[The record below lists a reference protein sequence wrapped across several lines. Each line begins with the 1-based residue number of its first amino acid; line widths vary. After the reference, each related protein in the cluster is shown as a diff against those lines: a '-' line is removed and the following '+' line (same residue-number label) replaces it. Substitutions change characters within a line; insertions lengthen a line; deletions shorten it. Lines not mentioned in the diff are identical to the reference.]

1 MKKILYANSLGI
13 GIGSQIDKI
22 ITSSIKNPIAVVI
35 VPFVAKN
42 LAGGLALT
50 TAIPFAQYESPYD
63 SAPSTGAPLSITNIS
78 VTLGGIKVANE
89 VLNYTY
95 ENFLQQVSLAETI
108 ASSDIGLNV
117 GLVNQ
122 EYWESNR
129 VYYIDL
135 ARSRDID
142 KTVSRELIVRGKNS
156 SNVPIDCLIYAVY
169 LDEFNIDVVTGVVS
183 M

>member
-1 MKKILYANSLGI
+1 M
-13 GIGSQIDKI
+13 
-22 ITSSIKNPIAVVI
+22 
-35 VPFVAKN
+35 
-42 LAGGLALT
+42 
-50 TAIPFAQYESPYD
+50 
-63 SAPSTGAPLSITNIS
+63 
-78 VTLGGIKVANE
+78 TLGGIKVANE

-108 ASSDIGLNV
+108 TSSDIGLNV

-129 VYYIDL
+129 VYYMDL

-156 SNVPIDCLIYAVY
+156 SNVPVDCLIFAVY